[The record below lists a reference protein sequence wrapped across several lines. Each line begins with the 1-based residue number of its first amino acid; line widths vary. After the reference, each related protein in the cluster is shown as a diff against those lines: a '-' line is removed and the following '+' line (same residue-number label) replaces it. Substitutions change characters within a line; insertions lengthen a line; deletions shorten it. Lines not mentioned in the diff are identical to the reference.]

1 MLPWQYILLAALLLG
16 AELLYFR
23 LAARLNIVDV
33 PNKRS
38 SHRRPTIRGGG
49 VIFPLAMLG
58 WGLFSGFEQS
68 YLVAGVL
75 LGASVSFI
83 DDVRELGFRIRL
95 PVHFLSAVF
104 ILLAAG
110 YFDLSWYVWL
120 PVLILLVGFLNA
132 FNFMDGINGITGVY
146 SLATVLFLL
155 GVAALLPHP
164 EWNPQLLTIGL
175 SLLIFN
181 FFNFRRVARCFAGDV
196 GAVALALWLSYYLL
210 VLFKTHPSP
219 IWLLPVAVYAVDSV
233 LTILYR
239 LFKGENIFHAHRH
252 HLYQNLSNEWGF
264 PHLYVSSLYGFL
276 QLLINLFAL
285 WLWQSGVFAWPY
297 MLAIYLLLVALY
309 IGLKWR
315 VVQRFPVKS
324 Y

>member
-23 LAARLNIVDV
+23 LAARFNIVDV

-49 VIFPLAMLG
+49 VVFPLAMLG
-58 WGLFSGFEQS
+58 WGLFSGFAQPW
-68 YLVAGVL
+68 LVAGVL
-75 LGASVSFI
+75 LGAGVSFV
-83 DDVRELGFRIRL
+83 DDLRGLGFRIRL
-95 PVHFLSAVF
+95 PIHFLAAVF
-104 ILLAAG
+104 ILLEAG
-110 YFDLSWYVWL
+110 YFELSWYLWL

-132 FNFMDGINGITGVY
+132 FNFMDGINGITGAY

-155 GVAALLPHP
+155 GAAVLLPHP
-164 EWNPQLLTIGL
+164 EWHPPLITMGV

-181 FFNFRRVARCFAGDV
+181 FFNFRRVARCFSGDV
-196 GAVALALWLSYYLL
+196 GAVALALWLGYYLL

-233 LTILYR
+233 LTIGYR
-239 LFKGENIFHAHRH
+239 LLKGENIFHAHRH

-264 PHLYVSSLYGFL
+264 PHLYVSFLYGFL
-276 QLLINLFAL
+276 QLLINLAAL
-285 WLWQSGVFAWPY
+285 WLWKSDIFAWPY
-297 MLAIYLLLVALY
+297 VLAVYLLLAALY
-309 IGLKWR
+309 IGLKR
-315 VVQRFPVKS
+315 QVARRFPVKS